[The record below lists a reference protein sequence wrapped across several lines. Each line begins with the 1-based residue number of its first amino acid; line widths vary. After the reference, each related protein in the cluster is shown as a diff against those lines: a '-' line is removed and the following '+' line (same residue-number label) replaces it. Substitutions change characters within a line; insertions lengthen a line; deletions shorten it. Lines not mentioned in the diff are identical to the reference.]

1 MADNRFSA
9 LNSDPR
15 YRLPNKKESR
25 TAVDPRFKTLFTDQE
40 FRKKATVD
48 RYGRKI
54 KSDSNKKDLEK
65 LYRLDAA
72 DQPKAKAKPGKKQ
85 DREVVGSS
93 EEESGSEDD
102 VDDVDVEEDDSEEEL
117 VEKRDPMRDGF
128 SESESEEESEEE
140 SDSEAEL
147 LDDTAGVEQ
156 TEDVPMGEVSRR
168 IAAVNLDWDNIRAA
182 DLMAVAASFAPTGG
196 KIENVTIYPSEF
208 GREKLQR
215 EETEGP
221 PREIFASSQKVTA
234 EAQDDDDDESSEDD
248 EKIKK
253 KLLETQASAGDEF
266 DTAALRA
273 YQLERLKYYYAVIS
287 CSDGSTA
294 KALYDAM
301 DGREYLSTANFF
313 DLRFVP
319 DETSFEDDT
328 PHDECNQLPSGYR
341 PNEFRTE
348 ALTHSKVRLTWDDDD
363 ATRKE
368 VQKRAFSRA
377 EMEENDL
384 QAYIGSDDSD
394 ADSISS
400 RISTAA
406 DRKAKKK
413 DAQRQKMRAALGLG
427 DEPTKSSKSYKD
439 EPVGDM
445 QITFTSGLTNADG
458 GEKAAGGKKG
468 VFENEPQDE
477 ESTRQRYIRKE
488 KERKQARKERS
499 KAARAGTSAGAA
511 ETSDLEEAAPALP
524 AQKDTAEEEDP
535 FADPFFTD
543 PAATTAAATKAAR
556 KAAKAEKRAARE
568 KLDAEASS
576 RKAELSLLMQGENG
590 EGEGVRHFD
599 MREIEKAEKAA
610 RRKKGK
616 FGKKPKGLEEVEKD
630 DFQVEVEDPRFG
642 KVFESHEYAI
652 DPTNPRFKGTAGM
665 KTLLEEGR
673 KKRKFEDGL
682 GEDGKEERKKKG
694 KKDVGEAEERGDD
707 VKSLVA
713 RLKDKSQKKKR

>member
-499 KAARAGTSAGAA
+499 KAARAGTSA
-511 ETSDLEEAAPALP
+511 
-524 AQKDTAEEEDP
+524 
-535 FADPFFTD
+535 
-543 PAATTAAATKAAR
+543 AATKAAR